1 MNTTARLAALAA
13 LALVTGCTSL
23 SPPSA
28 GRIASLPV
36 VTFPEPP
43 TTEEFVLKL
52 PAGQPIPTHVVIA
65 GTALASAAEQTL
77 EVTLP
82 QDLFVYRDWVS
93 RDGQTWRPS
102 RSELAFQLT
111 LKLPSYE
118 WPRAGEL
125 KLTVDRTGSEKP

>member
-1 MNTTARLAALAA
+1 MNAGTRLAAMAA
-13 LALVTGCTSL
+13 LALVSGCANL

-28 GRIASLPV
+28 DRIANLPL

-52 PAGQPIPTHVVIA
+52 PAGQPIPTKVSIT
-65 GTALASAAEQTL
+65 GTALASTAQQTL

-82 QDLFVYRDWVS
+82 QDLYVYRDWVS

-102 RSELAFQLT
+102 RSELAFQLS
-111 LKLPSYE
+111 LKLPSHE

-125 KLTVDRTGSEKP
+125 VLTVDRAASAKP